1 MMGDVVVRP
10 TLAESPR
17 SGCQEARAGARG
29 GDNGHIFP
37 QAEARMGCRP
47 VTGSPLLL
55 PVVVV
60 VVVAVVVWSLTFR
73 SLEYYPGNDTLPRWV
88 CTLGPSGVEYR
99 RVIPH

>member
-1 MMGDVVVRP
+1 
-10 TLAESPR
+10 
-17 SGCQEARAGARG
+17 
-29 GDNGHIFP
+29 
-37 QAEARMGCRP
+37 MGCRP

-99 RVIPH
+99 RVIRVASDNVRRARLGRCKGVEARGFTCLQHEFAAKL